1 MDLGGLFVP
10 EDGAVLVECMS
21 NLAANEMYREDVGME
36 SCAELRAAQAGE
48 RILRGLRLLAEAARD
63 LVVVTNEV
71 FGDIKLTEEETAAY
85 QRLMGR
91 LNRELFS
98 MAGEVWEV
106 VCGIPVQLKGKKEQT
121 GAAGTELAAG
131 QNKEGKESL
140 HMKFITGGAFQ
151 GKRDF
156 AEQLLAREGVLEY
169 ETADGAADPF
179 EAAYSRKL
187 VVNVQDYVRRFA
199 GLEDGEARERL
210 QEFLDRLIKENP
222 GAVAV
227 MDEIGCGIVPVRR
240 EERLWRDLAG
250 EAAQTLAACSRDVYR
265 VTGGLAQVLKGGER

>member
-1 MDLGGLFVP
+1 M
-10 EDGAVLVECMS
+10 
-21 NLAANEMYREDVGME
+21 
-36 SCAELRAAQAGE
+36 
-48 RILRGLRLLAEAARD
+48 
-63 LVVVTNEV
+63 VTNEV
-71 FGDIKLTEEETAAY
+71 FGDIKLTEEETVAY

-121 GAAGTELAAG
+121 GEAGTELADG

-151 GKRDF
+151 GKRSF
-156 AEQLLAREGVLEY
+156 AEQLLEREGIFEY
-169 ETADGAADPF
+169 ATADGAADPF

-199 GLEDGEARERL
+199 DLEDGEARERL

-227 MDEIGCGIVPVRR
+227 MD
-240 EERLWRDLAG
+240 
-250 EAAQTLAACSRDVYR
+250 
-265 VTGGLAQVLKGGER
+265 VLVSELP

>member
-1 MDLGGLFVP
+1 
-10 EDGAVLVECMS
+10 
-21 NLAANEMYREDVGME
+21 ME

-156 AEQLLAREGVLEY
+156 AEQLLAQEGVLEY

-210 QEFLDRLIKENP
+210 QEFLERLIKENP

-227 MDEIGCGIVPVRR
+227 MDEIGCGIVPVGR

>member
-1 MDLGGLFVP
+1 
-10 EDGAVLVECMS
+10 
-21 NLAANEMYREDVGME
+21 
-36 SCAELRAAQAGE
+36 
-48 RILRGLRLLAEAARD
+48 
-63 LVVVTNEV
+63 
-71 FGDIKLTEEETAAY
+71 
-85 QRLMGR
+85 
-91 LNRELFS
+91 

-151 GKRDF
+151 GKRVF
-156 AEQLLAREGVLEY
+156 AEQLLAQEGVLEY

-210 QEFLDRLIKENP
+210 QEFLERLIKENP

-227 MDEIGCGIVPVRR
+227 MDEIGCGIVPVGR

>member
-1 MDLGGLFVP
+1 MDLGELFCT
-10 EDGAVLVECMS
+10 GGRAVLVECMS

-48 RILRGLRLLAEAARD
+48 RILRGLRLLAKAARD

>member
-1 MDLGGLFVP
+1 
-10 EDGAVLVECMS
+10 
-21 NLAANEMYREDVGME
+21 
-36 SCAELRAAQAGE
+36 
-48 RILRGLRLLAEAARD
+48 
-63 LVVVTNEV
+63 
-71 FGDIKLTEEETAAY
+71 
-85 QRLMGR
+85 
-91 LNRELFS
+91 

-106 VCGIPVQLKGKKEQT
+106 VCGIPVQLKGRNRPSPD
-121 GAAGTELAAG
+121 GS

-227 MDEIGCGIVPVRR
+227 MDEIGCGIVPVGR

>member
-1 MDLGGLFVP
+1 MDLREVFEFYKGKK
-10 EDGAVLVECMS
+10 VLVTGHTGFKGAWLS
-21 NLAANEMYREDVGME
+21 
-36 SCAELRAAQAGE
+36 
-48 RILRGLRLLAEAARD
+48 RILINAGAE
-63 LVVVTNEV
+63 VTGYSLEPP
-71 FGDIKLTEEETAAY
+71 TAP
-85 QRLMGR
+85 
-91 LNRELFS
+91 ELFS

-121 GAAGTELAAG
+121 GEAGTELADG

-151 GKRDF
+151 GKRSF
-156 AEQLLAREGVLEY
+156 AEQLLEREGIFEY
-169 ETADGAADPF
+169 ATADGAADPF

-199 GLEDGEARERL
+199 DLEDGEARERL

-227 MDEIGCGIVPVRR
+227 MDEIGCGIVPVGR

-250 EAAQTLAACSRDVYR
+250 EAAQTLAARSRDVYR
-265 VTGGLAQVLKGGER
+265 VTGGLAQVLKGGAR

>member
-1 MDLGGLFVP
+1 M
-10 EDGAVLVECMS
+10 
-21 NLAANEMYREDVGME
+21 
-36 SCAELRAAQAGE
+36 
-48 RILRGLRLLAEAARD
+48 
-63 LVVVTNEV
+63 VVTNEV

-121 GAAGTELAAG
+121 GAAGIELAAG

-156 AEQLLAREGVLEY
+156 AEQSWTGRAFLNMRRRTEPQIRWRLR
-169 ETADGAADPF
+169 TAG
-179 EAAYSRKL
+179 S
-187 VVNVQDYVRRFA
+187 
-199 GLEDGEARERL
+199 
-210 QEFLDRLIKENP
+210 
-222 GAVAV
+222 
-227 MDEIGCGIVPVRR
+227 
-240 EERLWRDLAG
+240 WW
-250 EAAQTLAACSRDVYR
+250 
-265 VTGGLAQVLKGGER
+265 